1 MARAGCKAAKRT
13 PRALRCRGFV
23 WWPAVALIAVA
34 AVAAAL
40 LTQAAANGSLLR
52 WAVARAELATQGQ
65 LRIEAPTGSPFDTLQ
80 AERVTWRDAGTTVM
94 VEQPRIA
101 LSWRSLLQARIVANS
116 VQATRV
122 EIINAANAPA
132 AAPPDTLAAPVRID
146 IAEMQIQTL
155 VLRTEG
161 RPDATT
167 LRDLRASLRYD
178 RAAWSVDT
186 FSLRT
191 DLEGSPAALRGSV
204 RLQDQPPFAITGQAL
219 LETRL
224 LNESVPVDATLSGQL
239 EAIEVRA
246 RTRLRDAGLSLR
258 TVFTPFAP
266 HLFSVADLDATTLD
280 LSRFVPGLPPT
291 RLSGTLRTQLATG
304 AASASLG
311 LPPLVGQIVLENALE
326 GPLEATRLPVR
337 RATGALALNGD
348 TLRVRNIALDGAA
361 GRVTGELIL
370 PLAPGAAA
378 RGFDLR
384 LATDRLDLQRV
395 HSAAVSTAL
404 QGTARV
410 RPQGDAL
417 VIDADL
423 TDPQRAIALQT
434 QARLQGEQLTIA
446 SARVQAQDGIAE
458 FSGTAGV
465 AAPYALA
472 LTGTV
477 SRLDPARFADL
488 PAGLLNGPWELSGTL
503 LPTLDLQARVALT
516 DSRWQGQALAGKLS
530 GHYGPGDRISRLD
543 TDLQWGATRVR
554 ARGDL
559 GQPTDRMTLTLD
571 TNRLQ
576 DLDAYLPGQLSGQLS
591 AQLTL
596 SGALT
601 SPAVSG
607 RLSTRDLRSG
617 DHLRVRVAE
626 LTADIGSI
634 DAARQALA
642 RTGLIA
648 PSAGPTPAAAA
659 ATASSE
665 PMMLKL
671 KVDGLRFD
679 AHSLDALTIDFQGDA
694 ERHGIVMQATA
705 RARPLDARVRVQG
718 GFEQGAPGRWRGQIL
733 EATQTTDPT
742 VRMLAPALLE
752 ADLPALRARL
762 AQGAFELDG
771 PSGARLDLDQ
781 VEWADAK
788 GLMARGKLSRIPV
801 RWVDGYVAERGVRTQ
816 LPDALRLGATFDLSA
831 TLDAAGT
838 PSLQGAVSAFR
849 ESGDL
854 LIEAPAS
861 EGGVELLRAGL
872 KQLDARLQF
881 AGARAAATLQVRG
894 DALGSATAQ
903 AEVPLQFAAGDW
915 MPSLKVPLSGRVD
928 VNVPSLGFTR
938 ALVGEAWRLSGVL
951 QAQLALSGTLQ
962 QPRISGALTGKQL
975 VAVQREFGMR
985 LTDGELD
992 AQVTDNQIDVRTL
1005 RFASGKGSVQM
1016 TGSLRPDDRSE
1027 AVVTLSQMPIP
1038 LGAGQRLVLSGES
1051 RATLAGGLLSLRGAL
1066 RADEGV
1072 IEISS
1077 GDTPEVSSD
1086 VVVVRNATQAA
1097 ARREQSS
1104 RRTASRDTASRG
1116 ARTAAGTGAEAE
1128 RTDAPVA
1135 NKGFRVQANLAIDLG
1150 DRFRVFGAGVDAR
1163 LAGQVTLSGRLP
1175 DAPRLNGTVSIAQGS
1190 YTGFGQ
1196 NLEIERGKLVFSGP
1210 VDNPAIDI
1218 VAYRRFLPVE
1228 AGVAISGTARF
1239 PRLTLVSKP
1248 DVPEPDK
1255 LSWLVLGMS
1264 AESSRGGQ
1272 AAALQA
1278 AAVLLASGDPRA
1290 AAAPSLASTV
1300 GLDVLSVRTGA
1311 SGLTSSGSAAA
1322 SVQDSVVTLG
1332 KRVSERLFLSYEQ
1345 SLRGLQNLLRLQYE
1359 ISERLSI
1366 RGRVG
1371 TENAIDLVWTKRYD

>member
-1 MARAGCKAAKRT
+1 MARAGCEAATRA
-13 PRALRCRGFV
+13 PRALRHGGFA

-34 AVAAAL
+34 AVATAL

-52 WAVARAELATQGQ
+52 WAVARAEVATQGQ
-65 LRIEAPTGSPFDTLQ
+65 LRIEAPAGSPFDTLQ
-80 AERVTWRDAGTTVM
+80 AERVTWRDAGTTVV
-94 VEQPRIA
+94 VEQPRIT

-122 EIINAANAPA
+122 EIISAADAPA
-132 AAPPDTLAAPVRID
+132 AAPPATLAVPVRID
-146 IAEMQIQTL
+146 ITDAQIDAL

-161 RPDATT
+161 RSDATT
-167 LRDLRASLRYD
+167 LRDLKASLRYD
-178 RAAWSVDT
+178 RAAWSIDT
-186 FSLRT
+186 FSLHT
-191 DLEGSPAALRGSV
+191 DLEGSPLALRGSV
-204 RLQDQPPFAITGQAL
+204 RLQDQPPFALTGQAL

-224 LNESVPVDATLSGQL
+224 LNEQVPVDATLSGQL

-246 RTRLRDAGLSLR
+246 RTRLRDAGLSSR

-266 HLFSVADLDATTLD
+266 HLFSVADLDVTTLD
-280 LSRFVPGLPPT
+280 LSRFVPALPPT

-326 GPLEATRLPVR
+326 GTLEATRLPVR
-337 RATGALALNGD
+337 RATGALVLNGD
-348 TLRVRNIALDGAA
+348 TLRVRNMALDGAA
-361 GRVTGELIL
+361 GRVTGELTL

-384 LATDRLDLQRV
+384 LATDRLDLQRL

-417 VIDADL
+417 AIDADL
-423 TDPQRAIALQT
+423 ADPQRAIALQT

-446 SARVQAQDGIAE
+446 SARLQAQDGIAE

-503 LPTLDLQARVALT
+503 LPTPDLQARVALT
-516 DSRWQGQALAGKLS
+516 DSRWQGQALAGKLT
-530 GHYGPGDRISRLD
+530 GHYGPGDRISRLE
-543 TDLQWGATRVR
+543 TDLQWGVMRVR

-559 GQPTDRMTLTLD
+559 GQPTDRLTVTLD
-571 TNRLQ
+571 TTRLQ

-591 AQLTL
+591 GQLAL

-607 RLSTRDLRSG
+607 RLSARDLRSG
-617 DHLRVRVAE
+617 DHLRVRAAE
-626 LTADIGSI
+626 LTAEIGSI
-634 DAARQALA
+634 EAARQALVRA
-642 RTGLIA
+642 GLIA
-648 PSAGPTPAAAA
+648 PSTGPTPLAAV
-659 ATASSE
+659 ASSE
-665 PMMLKL
+665 PMTLKL
-671 KVDGLRFD
+671 KADGLRFD

-694 ERHGIVMQATA
+694 ERHGILMQATT

-733 EATQTTDPT
+733 EATQTTTPT

-752 ADLPALRARL
+752 ADLLTLRARL

-781 VEWADAK
+781 IEWTNAK
-788 GLMARGKLSRIPV
+788 GMVARGKLARMPV
-801 RWVDGYVAERGVRTQ
+801 RWVDAYVAERGVRTQ

-881 AGARAAATLQVRG
+881 AGARAAATLQIRG

-903 AEVPLQFAAGDW
+903 AEVPLQFAPGDW
-915 MPSLKVPLSGRVD
+915 VPSLLVPLAGRVD
-928 VNVPSLGFTR
+928 VSVPSLGFTR
-938 ALVGEAWRLSGVL
+938 ALVGEAWRLSGAL

-992 AQVTDNQIDVRTL
+992 AQVTDNQIDVRML
-1005 RFASGKGSVQM
+1005 RFASGKGSVRM

-1051 RATLAGGLLSLRGAL
+1051 RATLTGGLLGLRGAL

-1077 GDTPEVSSD
+1077 GDTPEISSD

-1104 RRTASRDTASRG
+1104 RRMVGRDTA
-1116 ARTAAGTGAEAE
+1116 ARAARIAAGTPTDAEAP
-1128 RTDAPVA
+1128 DAPVVTR
-1135 NKGFRVQANLAIDLG
+1135 GFRVQANLAIDLG

-1311 SGLTSSGSAAA
+1311 SGLTSSGSASA

>member
-1 MARAGCKAAKRT
+1 MARNRLMATTRG
-13 PRALRCRGFV
+13 PRALRCTGFV
-23 WWPAVALIAVA
+23 WWPALALIVVA
-34 AVAAAL
+34 AIATAL
-40 LTQAAANGSLLR
+40 LTQASADGSLLR
-52 WAVARAELATQGQ
+52 WVIARAELATQGR
-65 LRIEAPTGSPFDTLQ
+65 LRIEAPAGSPFDMLQ
-80 AERVTWRDAGTTVM
+80 AERMTWRDAGTTVI

-101 LSWRSLLQARIVANS
+101 LSWRSLLQARLAAKS

-122 EIINAANAPA
+122 EIISAADAPA
-132 AAPPDTLAAPVRID
+132 ASPPDTLSVPVRID
-146 IAEMQIQTL
+146 IDDAQIQAL

-161 RPDATT
+161 QTDATT
-167 LRDLRASLRYD
+167 LRDLQASLRYD
-178 RAAWSVDT
+178 RTAWNIDAL
-186 FSLRT
+186 SLRM
-191 DLEGSPAALRGSV
+191 DLDGTPAALRGSF
-204 RLQDQPPFAITGQAL
+204 RLQDQPPFALSGQAL

-224 LNESVPVDATLSGQL
+224 LSESVPVDATLSGQL
-239 EAIEVRA
+239 EAIEVQA

-258 TVFTPFAP
+258 TVVTPFAP
-266 HLFSVADLDATTLD
+266 HLFSAADLDATTLD
-280 LSRFVPGLPPT
+280 LSRFVPALPRT
-291 RLSGTLRTQLATG
+291 RLSGRLRTQLATG

-311 LPPLVGQIVLENALE
+311 LPPLVGQIVLENTLE
-326 GPLEATRLPVR
+326 GTLEANRLPVR
-337 RATGALALNGD
+337 RASGALTLNGD
-348 TLRVRNIALDGAA
+348 TLQVRNMALDGAA
-361 GRVTGELIL
+361 GRVTGELTV
-370 PLAPGAAA
+370 PLKPGAAA

-384 LATDRLDLQRV
+384 LATDRLDLQGL
-395 HSAAVSTAL
+395 HPAAVSTAL
-404 QGTARV
+404 RGTARV
-410 RPQGDAL
+410 RPQGEAML
-417 VIDADL
+417 IDADL
-423 TDPQRAIALQT
+423 ADPQRAIALQT
-434 QARLQGEQLTIA
+434 QARLQGDQLTVA
-446 SARVQAQDGIAE
+446 SARLKAQDGMAD
-458 FSGTAGV
+458 FSGTVGV
-465 AAPYALA
+465 AAPYDLA
-472 LTGTV
+472 LNGTV

-488 PAGLLNGPWELSGTL
+488 PAGLLNGPWELSGTV
-503 LPTLDLQARVALT
+503 LPTPDLQVRATLA
-516 DSRWQGQALAGKLS
+516 DSRWQGQSLAGKLS
-530 GHYGPGDRISRLD
+530 GHYGPGDRVSRLD
-543 TDLQWGATRVR
+543 TDLQWGALRVR

-559 GQPTDRMTLTLD
+559 GQPADRMMLTLD
-571 TNRLQ
+571 TPRLQ
-576 DLDAYLPGQLSGQLS
+576 DLDARLPGQLTGQLS
-591 AQLTL
+591 AQLAL
-596 SGALT
+596 SGALS

-607 RLSTRDLRSG
+607 RLSARDLRSG
-617 DHLRVRVAE
+617 EHLRVRAAE
-626 LTADIGSI
+626 LTAEIGSI
-634 DAARQALA
+634 EVARQALE
-642 RTGLIA
+642 RTGLID
-648 PSAGPTPAAAA
+648 PSAGTPPPPLAAV
-659 ATASSE
+659 ASSE
-665 PMMLKL
+665 PMTIRLKA
-671 KVDGLRFD
+671 DGLRFD
-679 AHSLDALTIDFQGDA
+679 AHSLDALAIDFQGDA
-694 ERHGIVMQATA
+694 ARHGIVMQATA
-705 RARPLDARVRVQG
+705 RARALDARLRLQG
-718 GFEQGAPGRWRGQIL
+718 GFEPGAPGRWRGQIL
-733 EATQTTDPT
+733 EATQSATPM
-742 VRMLAPALLE
+742 VRLLAPAVLE
-752 ADLPALRARL
+752 ADLPILRARL

-771 PSGARLDLDQ
+771 PAGARLDLEQ
-781 VEWADAK
+781 IEWAQAK
-788 GLMARGKLSRIPV
+788 GLAARGKVSRVPV
-801 RWVDGYVAERGVRTQ
+801 RWVDRYVAERGLRTQ
-816 LPDALRLGATFDLSA
+816 VPDALRLGANFDVSA

-838 PSLQGAVSAFR
+838 PSLQGVLNAFR

-854 LIEAPAS
+854 LIEAPAA

-872 KQLDARLQF
+872 KQLDARLEF
-881 AGARAAATLQVRG
+881 AGARAAATAQIRG

-903 AEVPLQFAAGDW
+903 AEVPLQFATGEW
-915 MPSLKVPLSGRVD
+915 MPSFKVPLAGRVD

-938 ALVGEAWRLSGVL
+938 ALVGEAWRLSGAL
-951 QAQLALSGTLQ
+951 QAQLALGGTLQ

-975 VAVQREFGMR
+975 VAVQREYGMR

-992 AQVTDNQIDVRTL
+992 AQVTDNQVDVRML
-1005 RFASGKGSVQM
+1005 RFTSGKGSVRM

-1051 RATLAGGLLSLRGAL
+1051 RATLAGGLLGLRGAL

-1086 VVVVRNATQAA
+1086 VVVVRNAAQAA

-1104 RRTASRDTASRG
+1104 RRTVGRDGAARA
-1116 ARTAAGTGAEAE
+1116 ARTAPGPAAEAE
-1128 RTDAPVA
+1128 RSDAPA
-1135 NKGFRVQANLAIDLG
+1135 ASKGFRVQADLSIDLG

-1278 AAVLLASGDPRA
+1278 AAVLFASGDPRA
-1290 AAAPSLASTV
+1290 AAAPSLASTI

-1311 SGLTSSGSAAA
+1311 SSLTGSGSASA